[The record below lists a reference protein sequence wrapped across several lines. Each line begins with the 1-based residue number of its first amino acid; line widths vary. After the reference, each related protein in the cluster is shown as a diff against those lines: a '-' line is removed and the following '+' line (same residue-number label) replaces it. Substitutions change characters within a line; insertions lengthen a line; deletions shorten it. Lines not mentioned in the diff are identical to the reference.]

1 MRTRSGSVM
10 TGVPPV
16 EPFSWFFCAIG
27 RTSLS
32 RWWVA
37 TAARREAARGECA
50 AISSGGLLHS
60 GNGTG
65 GWVSW
70 LTPWPDL
77 TPVAG

>member
-1 MRTRSGSVM
+1 M
-10 TGVPPV
+10 
-16 EPFSWFFCAIG
+16 G

-50 AISSGGLLHS
+50 AVSSGGLLHN

-65 GWVSW
+65 GRVSW
-70 LTPWPDL
+70 LTLRLDL
-77 TPVAG
+77 TPVVG